1 MAITKNTMVSVSVA
15 TLISVFGGLWFTVEK
30 VQGAFSQLSINTQ
43 AIESIGTAMELRGI
57 DREIGNKQKE
67 VRGLEVEILNNAG
80 NTALIN
86 LLNQQIHTLQDEIA
100 TQTLIRSCVVDPTKK
115 VCK

>member
-15 TLISVFGGLWFTVEK
+15 TLLSMIGGLWFTVDK

-67 VRGLEVEILNNAG
+67 IRGLEVEILNNVE
-80 NTALIN
+80 NTALVN

-100 TQTLIRSCVVDPTKK
+100 TQQLIRACVVDPTKK